1 MLAAATAAT
10 AARVHYRL
18 MSWRRA
24 ASRGRIFNCRDTGTR
39 RRRFSLCACVSRW
52 FFFAGGAK
60 SVAKRNHAV
69 RDCACRAAVRL
80 LLRQRAA
87 ANRFPAVQR
96 LLLTLVSCFVLSAFR
111 VGAADAVSTSNLAIE
126 PAIAGRLAAA
136 PRASGFRMEGWFV
149 WCGAAIKVGD
159 RYHLFASRWP
169 EATKFPEGYR
179 THSEIVRASSA
190 HAEGPYVFEEVV
202 IGRRAA
208 GKWDSGMAHNPA
220 IHRVGDRFV
229 LFYIGADVG
238 SRFRRIGYATAPA
251 ITGPWTRR
259 DEPLDLGENVD
270 ANNPAACFAAD
281 GSVKL
286 MWRTVDL
293 RVCVST
299 APVFRRTL
307 HARQSRCLACGQ
319 ARGLFLFSHGARL
332 SRDLRGQCRAGHGP
346 RALGRASDFRRW
358 HRRLARRARARRLRS
373 HDPLARRRR
382 PRGHAPRTP
391 VAARRGRRRD
401 ASVHGGVRRPAVLES
416 AGATHAAVAVALKRA
431 AVRAANRAQRRA
443 YAAR

>member
-1 MLAAATAAT
+1 
-10 AARVHYRL
+10 
-18 MSWRRA
+18 
-24 ASRGRIFNCRDTGTR
+24 
-39 RRRFSLCACVSRW
+39 
-52 FFFAGGAK
+52 
-60 SVAKRNHAV
+60 
-69 RDCACRAAVRL
+69 
-80 LLRQRAA
+80 
-87 ANRFPAVQR
+87 
-96 LLLTLVSCFVLSAFR
+96 
-111 VGAADAVSTSNLAIE
+111 
-126 PAIAGRLAAA
+126 
-136 PRASGFRMEGWFV
+136 MEGWFV

-190 HAEGPYVFEEVV
+190 HAAGPYVFEEIV

-286 MWRTVDL
+286 MWRTADL

-299 APVFRRTL
+299 APSFAGPYTLANRDAWPAAKLEDFFFFRTARGYHVICEDNVGQVTGHVRWGAHLISADGIGGWRAAPEPVAYDHTIRWREGGALEATRRERPWLLVEDGVATHLFTAVFDG
-307 HARQSRCLACGQ
+307 RQSWNQPVPLTPPWP
-319 ARGLFLFSHGARL
+319 
-332 SRDLRGQCRAGHGP
+332 LR
-346 RALGRASDFRRW
+346 
-358 HRRLARRARARRLRS
+358 
-373 HDPLARRRR
+373 
-382 PRGHAPRTP
+382 
-391 VAARRGRRRD
+391 
-401 ASVHGGVRRPAVLES
+401 
-416 AGATHAAVAVALKRA
+416 
-431 AVRAANRAQRRA
+431 
-443 YAAR
+443 